1 MLIGYLPVSKLE
13 CFLDNT
19 RSIAGYNLFHHCM
32 SEILEPLI
40 EAGKEGVEMTC
51 ANSFIRRVF
60 PVLAAYVADYPEQCL
75 VACCKENRCPRCK
88 VDANQRGELVV
99 SLWRETD
106 ETVKLLKQDK
116 RRRKN
121 QQDPSQRFDQLGLRP
136 VYKPFWKPLPHTD
149 IFQSFTPDLLHQLH
163 KGVFKDHLVSWCTS
177 IIGATELDARFK
189 AMNSYPGL

>member
-19 RSIAGYNLFHHCM
+19 RSVAGYSLFHHCM

-40 EAGKEGVEMTC
+40 KAGKEGVEMTC
-51 ANSFIRRVF
+51 ADSYIRRVY

-99 SLWRETD
+99 SLWREMD

-121 QQDPSQRFDQLGLRP
+121 QQDPSQKFDQLGLRL
-136 VYKPFWKPLPHTD
+136 VYDPFWKNLPHTD

-163 KGVFKDHLVSWCTS
+163 KGVFKDHLVSWCIS
-177 IIGATELDARFK
+177 IIGATELDAR
-189 AMNSYPGL
+189 